1 MKTNSYPI
9 FTIPQSNIRF
19 LEAIWII
26 GRVRTVIDY
35 LLIVDPRQ
43 MESD

>member
-19 LEAIWII
+19 LETII